1 MSGSPAIS
9 FITTCKGRL
18 QHLMQSLPAMA
29 AQPGTET
36 IVVDYDCPD
45 GSAAWVG
52 ANFPAVRVVRVQNQ
66 PIFSAARARNL
77 GAAAATAP
85 WLCFVDADT
94 LLHPDFAASVL
105 AVAAPGFYCQCVHG
119 RRALAGSVVLPQA
132 AFALLQGYDEVLE
145 GWGGEDRDLYHR
157 LEGLGLR
164 QLELPA
170 HLLDTIQHGI
180 DLRTRFH
187 RLRDPM
193 DAWLINRMY
202 LEIKHGMLA
211 LTGED
216 PPTEIRQHI
225 HAEIEAEFF
234 AAQAASRTASYTLSE
249 GWRKFMPNYQVERI
263 LTVRVR
269 PGSPRPPGDPG

>member
-1 MSGSPAIS
+1 MPGSPAIS

-18 QHLMQSLPAMA
+18 QHLMQSLPTMA

-45 GSAAWVG
+45 GSADWV
-52 ANFPAVRVVRVQNQ
+52 AAHFPAIRVVRVAQQ
-66 PIFSAARARNL
+66 PIFNAARARNL

-105 AVAAPGFYCQCVHG
+105 AVAAPGFYYQCVHG

-132 AFALLQGYDEVLE
+132 AFARLQGYDEVLE

-157 LEGLGLR
+157 LERLGLR
-164 QLELPA
+164 QPDLPA
-170 HLLDTIQHGI
+170 HLLDTIRHGI

-187 RLRDPM
+187 RIQNPM
-193 DAWLINRMY
+193 NAWLINRMY
-202 LEIKHGMLA
+202 LEVKHGILA

-216 PPTEIRQHI
+216 PPTEIRQRI
-225 HAEIEAEFF
+225 HAEIEAEVF

-249 GWRKFMPNYQVERI
+249 GWRKFMPNHQVERI
-263 LTVRVR
+263 LTVRVQPDNTR
-269 PGSPRPPGDPG
+269 TPGGPR